1 MKDNSFNEK
10 QEKQENNKMEE
21 IPKKVD
27 KNKHGKKSEE
37 SRKKRKTK
45 KNKKRKS
52 TIFVEC
58 EIDLKF
64 RKIAASKFNFSQ
76 GWYTKAVN
84 EAFKEWVDR
93 NEEYFKLN

>member
-1 MKDNSFNEK
+1 M
-10 QEKQENNKMEE
+10 
-21 IPKKVD
+21 KKVE
-27 KNKHGKKSEE
+27 KGKKL
-37 SRKKRKTK
+37 K

-84 EAFKEWVDR
+84 EAFKEWVDN
-93 NEEYFKLN
+93 NEEYFKLD